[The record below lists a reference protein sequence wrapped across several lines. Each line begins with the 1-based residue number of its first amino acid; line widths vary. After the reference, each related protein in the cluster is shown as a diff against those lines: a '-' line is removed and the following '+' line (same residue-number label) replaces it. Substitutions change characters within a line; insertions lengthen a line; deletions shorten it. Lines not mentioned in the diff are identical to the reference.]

1 MDFEEFKA
9 ALDKR
14 QLESDVFE
22 RLRLEYVAHIR
33 KKARMMESKIVIR
46 DIIET
51 LASLFCI
58 AVFANL
64 LEPGQSRLARAGIVL
79 MIADAIF
86 IVAVFHMV
94 RIRYRVKRFDLPK
107 KSFLLM
113 EREKVDAQIRLMRR
127 YTSWV
132 FIPMLGG
139 GILYFVS
146 MNPTTSESILF
157 IGVLA
162 GFSALGSWVQKRKIR
177 TELLPFRDEINRHL
191 REFNG
196 NEA

>member
-9 ALDKR
+9 ALVKR
-14 QLESDVFE
+14 ELESDVFE
-22 RLRLEYVAHIR
+22 RLRLGDVVHIR
-33 KKARMMESKIVIR
+33 KKARVMESKIVIR

-51 LASLFCI
+51 LTSLFCI
-58 AVFANL
+58 AVFASL

-79 MIADAIF
+79 MIADAVL
-86 IVAVFHMV
+86 IVAVFHTV

-113 EREKVDAQIRLMRR
+113 ERDKVDAQIRLMRR
-127 YTSWV
+127 YTSWL

-139 GILYFVS
+139 GILYFAW
-146 MNPTTSESILF
+146 MDPTISEAILF
-157 IGVLA
+157 VA
-162 GFSALGSWVQKRKIR
+162 GLGGFTALGSWVQSRKIR

-191 REFNG
+191 QEFNG
-196 NEA
+196 GEF

>member
-9 ALDKR
+9 ALVKR
-14 QLESDVFE
+14 ELESDVFE
-22 RLRLEYVAHIR
+22 RVRLEYVAHIR
-33 KKARMMESKIVIR
+33 KKARLMESKIVMR

-51 LASLFCI
+51 LASIFCI
-58 AVFANL
+58 AVFASL
-64 LEPGQSRLARAGIVL
+64 LEPGQSRLARAGIIL
-79 MIADAIF
+79 MIADAVF
-86 IVAVFHMV
+86 IVAVFHTV

-113 EREKVDAQIRLMRR
+113 ERDKVDAQIRLMRR
-127 YTSWV
+127 YTSWL

-146 MNPTTSESILF
+146 MNPTISEAILF
-157 IGVLA
+157 VTGLG
-162 GFSALGSWVQKRKIR
+162 GFSALGSWVQNRKIR

>member
-1 MDFEEFKA
+1 MQFEKFKA
-9 ALDKR
+9 ALVER
-14 QLESDVFE
+14 ELENDVFE
-22 RLRLEYVAHIR
+22 QLRREYVAHIR
-33 KKARMMESKIVIR
+33 KKARLMEFKIVMR

-51 LASLFCI
+51 LASIFCI
-58 AVFANL
+58 AVFASL

-79 MIADAIF
+79 MIADAVF
-86 IVAVFHMV
+86 IVAAFHTV

-113 EREKVDAQIRLMRR
+113 ERDKVDAQIRLMRR

-132 FIPMLGG
+132 FIPMLAG

-146 MNPTTSESILF
+146 MNPTAPQTIRLVA
-157 IGVLA
+157 GLG
-162 GFSALGSWVQKRKIR
+162 GFSALGNWVQQRKIR

>member
-1 MDFEEFKA
+1 MEFERFKA
-9 ALDKR
+9 ALEEGE
-14 QLESDVFE
+14 LESDVYE
-22 RLRLEYVAHIR
+22 RLRWEYVAHIR
-33 KKARMMESKIVIR
+33 KKARLMEFKIVMR

-51 LASLFCI
+51 LASIFCI
-58 AVFANL
+58 AVFASL
-64 LEPGQSRLARAGIVL
+64 LEPGQSNLARAGVVL
-79 MIADAIF
+79 MIADAVF
-86 IVAVFHMV
+86 IVAAFHTV

-113 EREKVDAQIRLMRR
+113 ERDKVDAQIRLMRR
-127 YTSWV
+127 YTSSV
-132 FIPMLGG
+132 FIPMLAGG
-139 GILYFVS
+139 VLYFVS
-146 MNPTTSESILF
+146 MNPTTSEAILF
-157 IGVLA
+157 VGGLV